1 MQQQST
7 RPLAVWEGYLSGM
20 VLVATPMFFVSVFGP
35 SFIPVWPVID
45 DGPLSARALG
55 TLLALG
61 CSLTGTLIVGGLL
74 AAFHLGFMS
83 LETNA
88 DRVVSYMRSLGES
101 LIYRWHRMLAV
112 LLMSISACVI
122 FAYGE
127 EFALPM
133 GLLLLLSTAY
143 FQASH
148 LVRDLTPH
156 TEEAASESAVESA

>member
-7 RPLAVWEGYLSGM
+7 RPLAVWEGYISGM
-20 VLVATPMFFVSVFGP
+20 ILVGLPVFFVSVFGP
-35 SFIPVWPVID
+35 AYIPAWPMIV

-74 AAFHLGFMS
+74 AAFHLGFLS
-83 LETNA
+83 LETNTH
-88 DRVVSYMRSLGES
+88 RVTSYMRSLGES
-101 LIYRWHRMLAV
+101 LIYRWPRILAV

-127 EFALPM
+127 EFALPI
-133 GLLLLLSTAY
+133 GLILLFSTAY
-143 FQASH
+143 FNVSH

-156 TEEAASESAVESA
+156 KEESTPEFADQSA